1 MKNRFERLVAHLGDD
16 SGFRG
21 PVLKLL
27 TGTGF
32 SFVLA
37 YLAKTV
43 LLRIYAPGDF
53 GIYAAIFA
61 MVSILTPLVTL
72 RYEDAIMLA
81 PTPKRSAHALV
92 LALSVLLV
100 SSVLLFGLVPARFM
114 IENLFGEPSLANW
127 IWLVPVVLFIQRGAK
142 TLELWLTKAE
152 TFNLISIGHVVQS
165 SVMTALRVG
174 IGFVRPSPGGL
185 IYGFAAGYLM
195 QSALYAR
202 PVFASFRSA
211 ITAGDTGPF
220 NSIRFSMVRA
230 VARRYRKFPIFTTPA
245 AMIAAGVS
253 QIPALL
259 LLYYFDKEVLGIYSQ
274 SFAVLLIP
282 LSQVS
287 MVIAQVFFVRAVAA
301 RKTGTLDALSA
312 NVHRRMVLMAWI
324 PTSVVMVAGG
334 DIFAFLFGG
343 PWRASG
349 EYLLYLGPWI
359 LLTAVSSPLTRLF
372 DVLERQR
379 YELVIAAS
387 MFIVLTG
394 AMVLGGRTGVP
405 EQAILYLGLGGAL
418 VRTAQLVL
426 LLRLAGVKALKMI
439 QPYVV
444 YAAWSTPWLIA
455 VFLVSQRTDGIVTV
469 LVAALSASLFA
480 LHMVY
485 RERLLHRR

>member
-1 MKNRFERLVAHLGDD
+1 MKNRIGRLVAHLGDD

-37 YLAKTV
+37 YVAKTV

-61 MVSILTPLVTL
+61 MVGILTPLVTL

-92 LALSVLLV
+92 LALGVL
-100 SSVLLFGLVPARFM
+100 VLFSTLFFGLIPARYA
-114 IENLFGEPSLANW
+114 IEKLFGEPSLSDW
-127 IWLVPVVLFIQRGAK
+127 IWLVPVVLFVQRMVK
-142 TLELWLTKAE
+142 TLEIWITRAE
-152 TFNLISIGHVVQS
+152 SFNLISMGHVVQS
-165 SVMTALRVG
+165 SVMTALRIG
-174 IGFVRPSPGGL
+174 LGFVRPNPGGL
-185 IYGFAAGYLM
+185 IYGFAAGHLV
-195 QSALYAR
+195 QGLLYAR
-202 PVFASFRSA
+202 PVFSSFRSA
-211 ITAGDTGPF
+211 IGWTQGSPKGH
-220 NSIRFSMVRA
+220 IRPSMVRA
-230 VARRYRKFPIFTTPA
+230 MARRYRKFPIFTTPA
-245 AMIAAGVS
+245 AMIGAAVS

-259 LLYYFDKEVLGIYSQ
+259 LLYYFDKDVLGIYSQ

-301 RKTGTLDALSA
+301 RKDGTLDALSS
-312 NVHRRMVLMAWI
+312 NVHRRTVLMAWI
-324 PTSVVMVAGG
+324 PTSIVMVAGG
-334 DIFAFLFGG
+334 DIFAFLFGA

-359 LLTAVSSPLTRLF
+359 LLTAVTGPLTRLF

-379 YELVIAAS
+379 YELAIAAC

-394 AMVLGGRTGVP
+394 AMIIGGQTGIP
-405 EQAILYLGLGGAL
+405 ERAILYLGLGGTL
-418 VRTAQLVL
+418 VRVVQLVL
-426 LLRLAGVKALKMI
+426 LMRLASVKAKRMI
-439 QPYVV
+439 QPYLV
-444 YAAWSTPWLIA
+444 YAVWSAPWLG
-455 VFLVSQRTDGIVTV
+455 VLFFVSTRTDGVITV
-469 LVAALSASLFA
+469 LVAAGSAALFA
-480 LHMVY
+480 LHMVF